1 MPLVNLKTNLKSL
14 RFGKDR
20 PGGGSSKQPFIQL
33 PYFPYNTTVNGGDAL
48 TPIRTEDLGRTGG
61 PDFILRGGLLVPTRS
76 VQDASRLFQLFT
88 QTPAG
93 LQFTAKQNILSRIGT
108 DMDAG
113 YPSII
118 KLLGGPLN
126 QGIYTPLSTLG
137 QAAVNALGIH
147 LFKQGLNPLTGG
159 PKYMTLVAPLGN
171 SEAGIGFVSSNI
183 SNNRLYNLYRDNIA
197 TEKPNLLGVGG
208 TGPNAT
214 LFTYGGGPGSI
225 LGIGRTAIKTADV
238 RTPFSG
244 IGQKGAIDWA
254 TFSQQQLISAP
265 RIGDGGSTLVED
277 FRKQLISKDTTS
289 FISTSPSYTKRNIE
303 TRLNQGD
310 PGARTADR
318 SDYSKGRWDNERGMD
333 QINSLYLYRS
343 KAVTTDKRK
352 NDIVKFRIATIDNDD
367 PQYKTF
373 THFRAFI
380 NNFSDD
386 MAANWN
392 SFKYIGRG
400 EEFYTYQGFSN
411 RMSLGFTVVA
421 QSIQELSIMYQ
432 KLNYLKSTLAPDYS
446 DSGYMR
452 GNIHQLT
459 MGGYLYE
466 VPGIIESLTYTIP
479 TDTTWEIGIP
489 SNDQEIE
496 AEGGITFRNPEVKE
510 LPHRIEASL
519 TFRPIYRFLPRTVTD
534 INGGGNI
541 KERFISLED
550 NLGNNN
556 LYQTT
561 PSNLFRPDDHYI
573 VEKQG
578 TTTLSPRTTP
588 TPPRVQRQA
597 PIFDSQGN
605 RIN

>member
-20 PGGGSSKQPFIQL
+20 PGGGSSKQPFIVKTA
-33 PYFPYNTTVNGGDAL
+33 ND
-48 TPIRTEDLGRTGG
+48 ISTEELGRTGG

-113 YPSII
+113 YGFVLKSFVT
-118 KLLGGPLN
+118 LLNGVLPEGP
-126 QGIYTPLSTLG
+126 YTPLSTIG
-137 QAAVNALGIH
+137 QALVNAGGIH
-147 LFKQGLNPLTGG
+147 LFKQGLNPVTGG

-171 SEAGIGFVSSNI
+171 TEDGLKNEY
-183 SNNRLYNLYRDNIA
+183 NNRLVYLYNGNIA
-197 TEKPNLLGVGG
+197 TKNANLFAGTGG
-208 TGPNAT
+208 SGPNAA
-214 LFTYGGGPGSI
+214 LFTYSGGPGSI
-225 LGIGRTAIKTADV
+225 LGIGKTEIKTTDV

-254 TFSQQQLISAP
+254 TFSQEQLKDAP

-289 FISTSPSYTKRNIE
+289 FISTSPSYTRKNIE

-318 SDYSKGRWDNERGMD
+318 SDYSKGVPTNDKGLD

-519 TFRPIYRFLPRTVTD
+519 TFRPIYRFLPRTVTN

-561 PSNLFRPDDHYI
+561 PSNLFRASD
-573 VEKQG
+573 
-578 TTTLSPRTTP
+578 
-588 TPPRVQRQA
+588 RQLVDKEA
-597 PIFDSQGN
+597 KTS
-605 RIN
+605 

>member
-183 SNNRLYNLYRDNIA
+183 SNNRLYNLYRDSIA

>member
-183 SNNRLYNLYRDNIA
+183 SNNRLYNLYRDSIA

-519 TFRPIYRFLPRTVTD
+519 TFRPIYRFLPRTVTN

>member
-48 TPIRTEDLGRTGG
+48 TPIKTEDLGRTGG

-88 QTPAG
+88 QTPRG

-113 YPSII
+113 YGFVLKSFVT
-118 KLLGGPLN
+118 LLNGVLPEGP
-126 QGIYTPLSTLG
+126 YTPLSTIG
-137 QAAVNALGIH
+137 QALVNAGGIH
-147 LFKQGLNPLTGG
+147 LFKQGLNPVTGG

-171 SEAGIGFVSSNI
+171 TEDGLKNEY
-183 SNNRLYNLYRDNIA
+183 NNRLVYLYNGNIA
-197 TEKPNLLGVGG
+197 TKNANLFAGTGG
-208 TGPNAT
+208 SGPNAA
-214 LFTYGGGPGSI
+214 LFTYSGGPGSI
-225 LGIGRTAIKTADV
+225 LGIGKTEIKTTDV

-244 IGQKGAIDWA
+244 IGQKGAIHWA
-254 TFSQQQLISAP
+254 TFSQEQLKDAP
-265 RIGDGGSTLVED
+265 RIGDGGSTLVKD

-289 FISTSPSYTKRNIE
+289 FISTSPSYTEKNIE

-318 SDYSKGRWDNERGMD
+318 SDYSKGVPTNNKGLD

-466 VPGIIESLTYTIP
+466 VPGVIESLTYTIP

-489 SNDQEIE
+489 SDNQEIE
-496 AEGGITFRNPEVKE
+496 AEGGITFRNPKVKE

-561 PSNLFRPDDHYI
+561 PSNLFRASD
-573 VEKQG
+573 
-578 TTTLSPRTTP
+578 
-588 TPPRVQRQA
+588 RQLVDKEA
-597 PIFDSQGN
+597 KTS
-605 RIN
+605 

>member
-48 TPIRTEDLGRTGG
+48 TPIKTEDLGRTGG

-171 SEAGIGFVSSNI
+171 SEAGIGFVSSNTIPNVFAAPGAGTPIII
-183 SNNRLYNLYRDNIA
+183 SNNRLYNLYRDSIA

-244 IGQKGAIDWA
+244 IGQKGAVHWA

-289 FISTSPSYTKRNIE
+289 FISTSPSYTRKNIE

-318 SDYSKGRWDNERGMD
+318 SDYSKGVPTNDKGLD

-411 RMSLGFTVVA
+411 RISLGFTVVA

-466 VPGIIESLTYTIP
+466 VPGIIESLTYTVP

-519 TFRPIYRFLPRTVTD
+519 TFKPIYRFLPRTVTN

-561 PSNLFRPDDHYI
+561 PSNLFRASDHQL
-573 VEKQG
+573 VDKNAK
-578 TTTLSPRTTP
+578 TS
-588 TPPRVQRQA
+588 
-597 PIFDSQGN
+597 
-605 RIN
+605 